1 MNGSILTEAHTQWAN
16 RPNDQRF
23 ETLEALA
30 ASVNS
35 RRLRSRSVDVI
46 PSRTRIAVDD
56 GRLIINGTISPC
68 EPTHWSFGQLCQN
81 ASIDGES
88 GSGYLRR
95 LKPQLAADCLNYGL
109 EKSTRDAVKF
119 MTIADEDAGPTN
131 TLQAVTSSTY
141 GRIWDADVVAAT
153 QRVVERSGG
162 KFHNPKAYVNNGR
175 GFAGITGQQAP
186 SGLYASDRDVF
197 MFLIDGGSLLDAGP
211 RAQLN
216 RGFFVSNSE
225 VGARTFNLT
234 TFLFNGVCGNH
245 IVWGAQDVN
254 TLKIKHTSGAP
265 ARFDAEATPALVDY
279 ANASAAPLESA
290 VRKAQEMIIGA
301 NSEEVTDW
309 LGKNGKFSRS
319 EIKSAIDFAKA
330 EEGDCR
336 TLWHAVQGMTAY
348 ARGFDY
354 VDARVD
360 LESRAGKLLNY
371 ATDASLLMSRPA
383 KITASWSDASN

>member
-16 RPNDQRF
+16 RPNDQRY
-23 ETLEALA
+23 ESLDALA
-30 ASVNS
+30 QSVNA
-35 RRLRSRSVDVI
+35 RRQRSRSVDVI

-56 GRLIINGTISPC
+56 GRLVINGTISPC

-95 LKPQLAADCLNYGL
+95 LKPQLTADCLNYGL
-109 EKSTRDAVKF
+109 ERSQRDAVKF
-119 MTIADEDAGPTN
+119 MTIASEDSSAN

-162 KFHNPKAYVNNGR
+162 KFHNPRAYVNNGK

-197 MFLIDGGSLLDAGP
+197 MFLIDGGSLLDVGC
-211 RAQLN
+211 RAQLH
-216 RGFFVSNSE
+216 RGFFVWNSE
-225 VGARTFNLT
+225 VGARTMGLM
-234 TFLFNGVCGNH
+234 TFLHNGCCGNH
-245 IVWGAQDVN
+245 IVFGAQDVN
-254 TLKIKHTSGAP
+254 TIKIKHSSGAP
-265 ARFDAEATPALVDY
+265 ARFDAEATPALLDY
-279 ANASAAPLESA
+279 ANASAAPLESM
-290 VRKAQEMIIGA
+290 VRKAQELIIGA

-309 LGKNGKFSRS
+309 LGKNGKFSRG

-360 LESRAGKLLNY
+360 LESRAGKLLN
-371 ATDASLLMSRPA
+371 
-383 KITASWSDASN
+383 IVSNN